1 MGRRGRRPLQAG
13 LHIINMYIYKGHYSI
28 LTVSCQGAVEK
39 MFKKRLRQARIDA
52 KLTQQRMA
60 DLLGISLNGYQKYE
74 QGETQPPLDTLVKL
88 SHILNVTTDYLLCN
102 DGVDKQQGGR
112 V

>member
-1 MGRRGRRPLQAG
+1 
-13 LHIINMYIYKGHYSI
+13 MYICKGYYSI
-28 LTVSCQGAVEK
+28 QALSCQGVGEK
-39 MFKKRLRQARIDA
+39 MFRKRLRQARIDA

-88 SHILNVTTDYLLCN
+88 SRILKVTTDYLLCN
-102 DGVDKQQGGR
+102 DR
-112 V
+112 PPEE

>member
-1 MGRRGRRPLQAG
+1 
-13 LHIINMYIYKGHYSI
+13 MYICKGYYSI
-28 LTVSCQGAVEK
+28 LALSCQGVGVE
-39 MFKKRLRQARIDA
+39 MFRKRLRQARIDA

-88 SHILNVTTDYLLCN
+88 SRILKVTTDYLLCN
-102 DGVDKQQGGR
+102 DEPPENGA
-112 V
+112 

>member
-1 MGRRGRRPLQAG
+1 
-13 LHIINMYIYKGHYSI
+13 
-28 LTVSCQGAVEK
+28 
-39 MFKKRLRQARIDA
+39 MFRKRLRQARIDA

-88 SHILNVTTDYLLCN
+88 SRILKVTTDYLLCN
-102 DGVDKQQGGR
+102 DEPPDD
-112 V
+112 

>member
-1 MGRRGRRPLQAG
+1 
-13 LHIINMYIYKGHYSI
+13 
-28 LTVSCQGAVEK
+28 
-39 MFKKRLRQARIDA
+39 MFRKRLREARINA

-102 DGVDKQQGGR
+102 DKPPEA
-112 V
+112 

>member
-1 MGRRGRRPLQAG
+1 
-13 LHIINMYIYKGHYSI
+13 
-28 LTVSCQGAVEK
+28 
-39 MFKKRLRQARIDA
+39 MFRKRLREARMEA

-74 QGETQPPLDTLVKL
+74 QGETQPPLDTLVSL

-102 DGVDKQQGGR
+102 DKPPED
-112 V
+112 